1 MMQMGGFCIMG
12 RWIRKRPF
20 QDLKKVLNR
29 LLRIGTGKRWLEGRG
44 IWDIGLLQYGW
55 PLQQEE
61 RLLPELQG
69 KLPNLFGL
77 RLQARDFL

>member
-1 MMQMGGFCIMG
+1 MG

-61 RLLPELQG
+61 RLLPDT
-69 KLPNLFGL
+69 GL
-77 RLQARDFL
+77 EKEKRLTGDLYFFTGN